1 MVRIGKMK
9 TFKLYIIA
17 ITLITVV
24 NFVNRKLV
32 KRKNGT
38 LDGYDRQEAFALD
51 VFAGWNYRTFWKTYL
66 TDGSE
71 NAYWCKEMGES
82 ISSCLGENILRNT
95 HSKKGRKGK
104 LGSWF
109 HGQMLSKWLDVFFK
123 EKDHCINARNA
134 FIKKK

>member
-1 MVRIGKMK
+1 MAL
-9 TFKLYIIA
+9 F
-17 ITLITVV
+17 LITVV

-71 NAYWCKEMGES
+71 NSYWCKEMGES
-82 ISSCLGENILRNT
+82 ISSCLGENILRNSQ
-95 HSKKGRKGK
+95 SKKGRKGK

-109 HGQMLSKWLDVFFK
+109 HGEMLSKILDKAFK
-123 EKDHCINARNA
+123 ETNHCTEARKA
-134 FIKKK
+134 FLEKQKK